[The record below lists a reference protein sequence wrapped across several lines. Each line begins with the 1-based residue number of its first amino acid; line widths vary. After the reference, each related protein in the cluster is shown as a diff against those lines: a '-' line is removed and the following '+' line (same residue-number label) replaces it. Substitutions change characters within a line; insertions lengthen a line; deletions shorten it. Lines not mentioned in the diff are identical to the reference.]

1 MPGPLTERGDVSEL
15 IATEA
20 ARARAGTGRLVL
32 LRGATGTGRT
42 AVLEAAARDGA
53 AHGMRVMLAR
63 CSAVDGA
70 HPFASLM
77 RLLSPVP
84 DVPGCPEPGQYA
96 PFRGGDERVITNR
109 LLQRLREFAEHS
121 PVLIAVDDV
130 HLADGASRRWLVE
143 AARRIDQLPVL
154 LLVTE
159 RSQYDITP
167 PAPGL
172 AHPLPPDLVRTHT
185 LAPLSARSTALLV
198 RSLARCGHWSCA
210 DSCVRASAGHPLLL
224 HALLDDLGG
233 SGAVAVPDSSALL
246 YPGAYRA
253 AVSWWLESAGPR
265 TTEVARALAALEET
279 WTDGADGP
287 PVPASPHGSTRAYA
301 PAHPA
306 FTAQLAELLAEMT
319 GADAVRVA
327 GWLTAMTGLGLLHPD
342 ASGRPRWAH
351 RLLRD
356 AVLDGWPAGRRR
368 AAHLAAA
375 DTLWRRGDDTE
386 AVARQLLRTDMTDRP
401 WVVNVLRDAAH
412 EAARDGRIE
421 DATDYL
427 RRVLRE
433 PLSEH
438 VRQRVLT
445 ELGSLEFAAAQS
457 GSWSGGPAG
466 SWSGAW
472 SGGTY
477 GAWSGSQSGLPVGLP
492 SGLPPGVP
500 AVARSDVRSAAVRA
514 TGVPRLTEALWL
526 HGEPA
531 DRVRAGV
538 ALGTALAR
546 YGQTRAAVET
556 LRGLDDDTLSD
567 RPELVR
573 VVRATAVLLAER
585 DRGLRREAYARL
597 AEQDRGC
604 PESAGTAVRAL
615 LVRHAAAAGL
625 ISAEE
630 ARRRLRLLLEKPAD
644 PEGEPFLVAVA
655 AVVALWADDFDSAG
669 QLVEHGLAGQ
679 CAHLLHPVHEIL
691 LTVRADLAAARG
703 TYTVPRHAPHGP
715 AEHGSAGHEPTGY
728 GPTGYGPAEHEP
740 VGQTAAG
747 HVSAGH
753 VSAGHEPVGQTA
765 AGQEPVGHE
774 PVGQTAAGQEPVGP
788 EPVGQTAA
796 GQEPVGQIPDRHLS
810 MGQIPDRHQPVGQ
823 MPEGQVPPGHE
834 PDGQAPSGHEPD
846 GQVPPGHEPDGQVPP
861 GHEPDGQVPSG
872 HEPDG
877 QVPSGHDP
885 DGQAPPE
892 HARAGNAP
900 GGGVGPYAAALPGEF
915 PPPSGASPAP
925 SGTFP
930 VPAGAFP
937 APPGPFPIPPEGFPL
952 PPGAFPP
959 PAGALA
965 APPGGHPAP
974 AGAHPAPAGGR
985 PRQPRPADAHTVLAL
1000 VAAGRVGEAGRYVA
1014 AFDLDRTPDSPER
1027 NRFLYAR
1034 GVQRVAAGNPAAAVY
1049 DFLECGRSQA
1059 ARDEVSPA
1067 LTPWRTAAA
1076 ECHLALGRPRDALA
1090 LAEEELRLARVWNTP
1105 RTVGRALRVL
1115 AAATGG
1121 RRGLDLAEEA
1131 VRLLR
1136 TAPVDDELIAALI
1149 SRGRLLIM
1157 AGERSQA
1164 RAALREAADRAVRRG
1179 AVRLAA
1185 AAEAALREGGAR
1197 RPAAVRTGSESL
1209 TGSERRIAELAAE
1222 GHTNTE
1228 IAGLLHVARRT
1239 VETHLTSTYRKL
1251 GIRRRAQLRTALGNA
1266 AARPLDKDYC
1276 PDHGRP

>member
-96 PFRGGDERVITNR
+96 PFRGGDERVVTTR
-109 LLQRLREFAEHS
+109 LLHRLREFAEHS
-121 PVLIAVDDV
+121 PVLIAIDDV

-198 RSLARCGHWSCA
+198 RSLAECGRWSCA
-210 DSCVRASAGHPLLL
+210 ESCVRASAGHPLLL
-224 HALLDDLGG
+224 HALLGDLGD

-253 AVSWWLESAGPR
+253 AVSWWLECAGPR

-279 WTDGADGP
+279 WTDGTDGP
-287 PVPASPHGSTRAYA
+287 PVPASPHGSTRAHA

-306 FTAQLAELLAEMT
+306 FTAQLAELLAGMT
-319 GADAVRVA
+319 GADAARVA

-386 AVARQLLRTDMTDRP
+386 AVARQLLRTDTADRP
-401 WVVNVLRDAAH
+401 WIVNVLRDAAH
-412 EAARDGRIE
+412 EAARDGRVE
-421 DATDYL
+421 DATDFL

-433 PLSEH
+433 PLSEP

-457 GSWSGGPAG
+457 GGWAGGLSSAWSGGPSSA
-466 SWSGAW
+466 WSGA
-472 SGGTY
+472 
-477 GAWSGSQSGLPVGLP
+477 QP
-492 SGLPPGVP
+492 GLPPGLPPVGP
-500 AVARSDVRSAAVRA
+500 AGTRSDGRPAAVRA

-526 HGEPA
+526 PGEPA

-556 LRGLDDDTLSD
+556 LHGLDDDGLSD

-573 VVRATAVLLAER
+573 AVRATAVLLAER

-597 AEQDRGC
+597 AEQDQSC
-604 PESAGTAVRAL
+604 PEPAGTAGRAL

-644 PEGEPFLVAVA
+644 PEGEPLLVAVA

-703 TYTVPRHAPHGP
+703 TYTLPRHTPNGPAGDDPPGHGP
-715 AEHGSAGHEPTGY
+715 AGHDPTG
-728 GPTGYGPAEHEP
+728 HEP
-740 VGQTAAG
+740 VGQGPTGQEPVRQGPTGQEPVGQGPTGQEPTGQRPTGHGPVGRTA
-747 HVSAGH
+747 AGH
-753 VSAGHEPVGQTA
+753 VSAGHEPVGQMA
-765 AGQEPVGHE
+765 AGHE
-774 PVGQTAAGQEPVGP
+774 PVGQM
-788 EPVGQTAA
+788 
-796 GQEPVGQIPDRHLS
+796 PDRHVP
-810 MGQIPDRHQPVGQ
+810 MGQVPGSQAPDRHVPMGHG
-823 MPEGQVPPGHE
+823 PAGHGPAEHGPAGHDPAEHVPPE
-834 PDGQAPSGHEPD
+834 HEPD
-846 GQVPPGHEPDGQVPP
+846 GQVPPEHEPDGQV
-861 GHEPDGQVPSG
+861 
-872 HEPDG
+872 
-877 QVPSGHDP
+877 
-885 DGQAPPE
+885 PPE

-900 GGGVGPYAAALPGEF
+900 RGAGPYAPPLREEF
-915 PPPSGASPAP
+915 PPPSEEFSPRAGASPASAGAYPAPAGAYPAPAGPFPAPAGPFPAPAGAFLAPTGASPAP
-925 SGTFP
+925 
-930 VPAGAFP
+930 AGAY
-937 APPGPFPIPPEGFPL
+937 
-952 PPGAFPP
+952 PP
-959 PAGALA
+959 P
-965 APPGGHPAP
+965 P
-974 AGAHPAPAGGR
+974 GAHPASADGR
-985 PRQPRPADAHTVLAL
+985 PRQPGVADAHAVLAL
-1000 VAAGRVGEAGRYVA
+1000 VAAGRVGEAGRFVA

-1034 GVQRVAAGNPAAAVY
+1034 GVQRAAAGNPAGAVY

-1149 SRGRLLIM
+1149 SRGRLLIT

-1197 RPAAVRTGSESL
+1197 RPAAVRTGSDAL
-1209 TGSERRIAELAAE
+1209 TGSERRIAELAAA

-1276 PDHGRP
+1276 HDNGRP